1 MTQEK
6 INKAILDTCSKM
18 STDNLDQIIKIM
30 EQMVAQQ
37 NQQFEAIKQA
47 VIHASFEDVD
57 RGARIIESIN
67 FFGRP
72 LMDKYRDQPFPLAG
86 LAFAAG
92 IAEGKQRERDKRRFA
107 RMKAKIRAERAAAK
121 VE

>member
-18 STDNLDQIIKIM
+18 STDNLDQIIEIT

-37 NQQFEAIKQA
+37 DQQLEGIKQA
-47 VIHASFEDVD
+47 VIHASFGDVD
-57 RGARIIESIN
+57 RGAMVIDKTRIC
-67 FFGRP
+67 GQAVY
-72 LMDKYRDQPFPLAG
+72 DKYRGNPFIIAG

-92 IAEGKQRERDKRRFA
+92 IAEGKQRERERRRFA
-107 RMKAKIRAERAAAK
+107 RMKAEIRATKAAAK

>member
-18 STDNLDQIIKIM
+18 SPDNMDEIIKIM
-30 EQMVAQQ
+30 EQMIVQQ
-37 NQQFEAIKQA
+37 DQQFEAIKQA
-47 VIHASFEDVD
+47 VLHASIGDVEH
-57 RGARIIESIN
+57 GAKVIERIS

-92 IAEGKQRERDKRRFA
+92 IAEGKQRERERRRFA
-107 RMKAKIRAERAAAK
+107 RMKAEIRATKAAAK
-121 VE
+121 AE

>member
-18 STDNLDQIIKIM
+18 SPSSMDQIIKIM
-30 EQMVAQQ
+30 EQMVARQDQQ
-37 NQQFEAIKQA
+37 LEGIKQA
-47 VIHASFEDVD
+47 VFHASFGDLD
-57 RGARIIESIN
+57 RGARVIESVNI
-67 FFGRP
+67 FGQP

-92 IAEGKQRERDKRRFA
+92 IAEGKQRERERRRFA
-107 RMKAKIRAERAAAK
+107 RMKAEIIAARAAAK
-121 VE
+121 AE